1 MIARAAMAS
10 SLSVKLA
17 FENGDFDCS
26 LEECLDYLTSVHF
39 VLMHIEENRI
49 DEIIEESKRILQMI
63 KFEIK
68 PYFQVV

>member
-1 MIARAAMAS
+1 MAF

-17 FENGDFDCS
+17 YANGGFDYF
-26 LEECLDYLTSVHF
+26 LEECLDYLTSIHF

-49 DEIIEESKRILQMI
+49 DDIIEESKRILKLI
-63 KFEIK
+63 PFEIK